1 MVIYYL
7 SLALGLIGLAIFLR
21 LRVEASTAKAA
32 MAKSFVSAMFVSA
45 AVSALLYSL
54 AICEPY
60 AWLRPTSWFGFFV
73 VIGLLFGLFGD
84 IWLDLKFVYRQ
95 DEEIH
100 TFAGFLAFAAGHL
113 LFIYGLIRYFGD
125 FSKPLYIILP
135 IVLGILLGCA
145 TVLGAKL
152 MKLEYGK
159 YKAISMFYASI
170 LISMTL
176 LSGSLALMNSF
187 EEMTLNLMFAGGIF
201 FLISDLIL
209 SGTYFG
215 EGKDRPVDII
225 TNHVTYYIAQY
236 LIASSLLFLYK

>member
-21 LRVEASTAKAA
+21 LRVKASTAKAA

-45 AVSALLYSL
+45 GVSAFLNSSAL
-54 AICEPY
+54 AQPIG
-60 AWLRPTSWFGFFV
+60 WFGFFV
-73 VIGLLFGLFGD
+73 IIGLLFGLFGD
-84 IWLDLKFVYRQ
+84 IWLDLKFVYRD
-95 DEEIH
+95 DENTH
-100 TFAGFLAFAAGHL
+100 TFAGFLAFAAGHI
-113 LFIYGLIRYFGD
+113 LFIYGIIRYFGD
-125 FSKPLYIILP
+125 ASKLLYIILP
-135 IVLGILLGCA
+135 IVLGIILGCT

-170 LISMTL
+170 LITMTL

-187 EEMTLNLMFAGGIF
+187 KVMTLNFMFVGGVF

-215 EGKDRPVDII
+215 KGKDRPVDII

-236 LIASSLLFLYK
+236 LIASSLLFLGK

>member
-21 LRVEASTAKAA
+21 LRVEKSTAKAA

-45 AVSALLYSL
+45 GMSAFLNSSALGQP
-54 AICEPY
+54 IG
-60 AWLRPTSWFGFFV
+60 WFGFFV

-95 DEEIH
+95 DEDTH
-100 TFAGFLAFAAGHL
+100 TFAGFLAFAAGHI
-113 LFIYGLIRYFGD
+113 LFIYGIIRYFGD
-125 FSKPLYIILP
+125 ASKLLYIILP

-170 LISMTL
+170 LITMTL

-187 EEMTLNLMFAGGIF
+187 KVMTLNLMFAGGVF

-236 LIASSLLFLYK
+236 LIASSLLFLGK

>member
-32 MAKSFVSAMFVSA
+32 MAKSFVSAMFISAGVSA
-45 AVSALLYSL
+45 FLNSQALGQS
-54 AICEPY
+54 IG
-60 AWLRPTSWFGFFV
+60 WFGFFV
-73 VIGLLFGLFGD
+73 IIGLLFGLFGD
-84 IWLDLKFVYRQ
+84 IWLDLKFVYRD
-95 DEEIH
+95 DEDTH
-100 TFAGFLAFAAGHL
+100 TFAGFLAFAAGHI

-125 FSKPLYIILP
+125 SSKLLYIILP
-135 IVLGILLGCA
+135 IVLGIALGCA

-170 LISMTL
+170 LITMTL

-187 EEMTLNLMFAGGIF
+187 KVMTLNLMFAGGVF

-215 EGKDRPVDII
+215 EGKNRPVDII

-236 LIASSLLFLYK
+236 LIASSLLFLNK